1 MADMMSSQRDTR
13 KGLKSIVIVRTRKLD
28 GLGGKEQKQF
38 APGRATTVTNS
49 IIAGEVAT
57 ISGKQ
62 LIPMVPMLPF

>member
-1 MADMMSSQRDTR
+1 MSSQRDTR

>member
-1 MADMMSSQRDTR
+1 MLSSQRDIR
-13 KGLKSIVIVRTRKLD
+13 KGEKNIVIVRTRKLD
-28 GLGGKEQKQF
+28 GFGGKEQKQF

-49 IIAGEVAT
+49 TYIIAGEVAT